1 MKHNKL
7 MLTRA
12 AAALALAFGATL
24 AHGAA
29 TIQIVNLNAPG
40 VGFNDTTAAAPVG
53 GNTGTTLGEQRL
65 IAFTHAANIWGA
77 SLDSAVPI
85 RIGASFE
92 PRPCTATGA
101 VLGSAGAVEIFY
113 DFDNA
118 PLAGTWYSSALA
130 AKLAGVDVTNQNHI
144 RARFNS
150 ELGKP
155 GCLTGTSFYLGLD
168 ANEGPDIDFVAT
180 LLHEMG
186 HGLGFQTFT
195 DGETG
200 EYADAAGSDPGHP
213 SVWDHFLTDNH
224 LSKTWVQSTQ
234 AERAASAISIDGLS
248 WGGALVTADAPS
260 VLDKLGLVTI
270 GGPAAGGTAGNK
282 PYGDAS
288 FGQPVGHPVT
298 SGQVMPV
305 VDQANGTGLACDPLG
320 AANALAVRGNVALV
334 DRGTCDFVTKV
345 LNVQAAGAIGMV
357 VADNQPGDVA
367 GMSGS
372 DPSVSIPSVRVTQAA
387 GASLKAILQ
396 HRSRSQSGV
405 VASLGLNTT
414 QLAGTDAQGR
424 ILMYTPTLYSPGS
437 TVSHYTTEAKPNQLM
452 EPAINDDLSHEVTPP
467 RDLTY
472 PLLQDIGW

>member
-1 MKHNKL
+1 MKHNKI
-7 MLTRA
+7 MLKQA
-12 AAALALAFGATL
+12 AAALVLAFGATL
-24 AHGAA
+24 AHAAA

-40 VGFNDTTAAAPVG
+40 VGFNDATPAAPVG

-85 RIGASFE
+85 RVGASFE

-130 AKLAGVDVTNQNHI
+130 AKLAGTDVTAMNHI

-168 ANEGPDIDFVAT
+168 GNEGSNIDFVAT

-200 EYADAAGSDPGHP
+200 EYADAGGGDPGHP
-213 SVWDHFLTDNH
+213 SVWDHFLTDNR
-224 LSKTWVQSTQ
+224 LSKTWVQSTE
-234 AERAASAISIDGLS
+234 AERAASSISIDGLS
-248 WGGALVTADAPS
+248 WGGPLVTADAPS

-270 GGPAAGGTAGNK
+270 GGPAAGAAAGNK
-282 PYGDAS
+282 AYGDAS
-288 FGQPVGHPVT
+288 FGMPVGHPVVT
-298 SGQVMPV
+298 GQVMPV
-305 VDQANGTGLACDPLG
+305 VDQASGTGLACTPLS
-320 AANALAVRGNVALV
+320 AANAKAVNGNIALV
-334 DRGTCDFVTKV
+334 DRGTCSFVIKAA
-345 LNVQAAGAIGMV
+345 NVQAAGAIGMI
-357 VADNQPGDVA
+357 VADNAPGSPA
-367 GMSGS
+367 GMSGD
-372 DPSVSIPSVRVTQAA
+372 DPNVTITSVRISQAD
-387 GASLKAILQ
+387 GAALKLALAK
-396 HRSRSQSGV
+396 RSRTASGV
-405 VASLGLNTT
+405 TATFGLDPTR
-414 QLAGTDAQGR
+414 LAGTDNIGR
-424 ILMYTPTLYSPGS
+424 VLMYTPNPYEPGS
-437 TVSHYTTEAKPNQLM
+437 SVSHYSTSTRRNQLM
-452 EPAINDDLSHEVTPP
+452 EPAINDDLTHQVDAPI
-467 RDLTY
+467 DLTL
-472 PLLQDIGW
+472 PLLKDIGW